1 MRSNIFFAKRGYF
14 EALRCILYTQIKK
27 SVKVTEKTVI
37 ITENLLILGQQI
49 VLLIL
54 AKHDCNFLVSGSSRF
69 ISKYTKN

>member
-1 MRSNIFFAKRGYF
+1 M
-14 EALRCILYTQIKK
+14 

-54 AKHDCNFLVSGSSRF
+54 AKRDCNFLVSERGRY

>member
-1 MRSNIFFAKRGYF
+1 MRKKNVYNNYTQKKT
-14 EALRCILYTQIKK
+14 YTQIKK

-54 AKHDCNFLVSGSSRF
+54 AKRDC
-69 ISKYTKN
+69 K

>member
-1 MRSNIFFAKRGYF
+1 MGSM
-14 EALRCILYTQIKK
+14 ALRMAINSLKTYTQIKK

-54 AKHDCNFLVSGSSRF
+54 AKRDCNFLV
-69 ISKYTKN
+69 K

>member
-1 MRSNIFFAKRGYF
+1 MATLI
-14 EALRCILYTQIKK
+14 YTQIKK

-37 ITENLLILGQQI
+37 ITENLLILAQQI

-54 AKHDCNFLVSGSSRF
+54 AKRDCNFLVSERIRY

>member
-1 MRSNIFFAKRGYF
+1 MEFIYFYDRGQ
-14 EALRCILYTQIKK
+14 YTQIKM

-54 AKHDCNFLVSGSSRF
+54 AKRDCNFLV
-69 ISKYTKN
+69 K

>member
-1 MRSNIFFAKRGYF
+1 MLFREITNKNQ
-14 EALRCILYTQIKK
+14 ILGPEYTQIKK

-54 AKHDCNFLVSGSSRF
+54 AKHDCNFLVSESSRF